1 MLPPCKLSTLR
12 AYSTSIGY
20 TKVERLTNSKRET
33 WVSPDNYDLVRFPV
47 DEDPMAFDNLVAVIE
62 IQLKGCVG
70 QIPYY
75 AKLLSQQFDAEGHGP
90 SC

>member
-1 MLPPCKLSTLR
+1 MLPPCKLSNLR
-12 AYSTSIGY
+12 DYLTSIGY
-20 TKVERLTNSKRET
+20 NKVEFLSNLKRET
-33 WVSPDNYDLVRFPV
+33 WVSANNYDLVRFPV

-62 IQLKGCVG
+62 IQLKGYVA

-75 AKLLSQQFDAEGHGP
+75 AKLFSQQFDAEGHGP